1 MREGDRQRHNDRRRR
16 RGGEAGA
23 NDDEEEENETTHRLR
38 GEVGLPR
45 GGVGRRRG
53 GGGGM
58 TPPPAATPTGTMM
71 GWETDRRRR
80 LPRATGDYRNDRHHR
95 CERDA
100 RQRGFGRED
109 IDSDGDSRRHR
120 YRRDSRRRDDAS
132 DGGGYTPRTM
142 DCRDDYS
149 DDENYDE
156 NDLVVDDYRRHNDDT
171 MGYVDR
177 AGRTN
182 HVINSMD
189 VVRVRERPHRS
200 SVSVDYDVG
209 MAGIDVGKSERHL
222 PPLSTPTSHVAI
234 DDRGLNN
241 IDITVKDRPPRHESH
256 RRQQQQQLQQKQ
268 QQQKRQQELQ
278 QHKGHTH
285 QHQQQWT
292 ATSATFSAAVSAGG
306 SLKKFLRRG
315 GAGASCSSGTNA
327 SAISSYASTSHSR
340 DRVVI
345 VPSCPESRRRP
356 LAPPTHVVPTS
367 DVVNDVDLLAY
378 WSSLSVK
385 AAMAVMSAGGGEAI
399 ARRAANAVLE
409 TSNNTRTRKGSG
421 DVGGVGGVDRYL
433 QDVATRVS
441 LAILEEGGD
450 HVVAAAA
457 SVAIMNEMGKKNAEK
472 AKNDVIGCH
481 ATPFRNGN
489 VGEKSVRV
497 EPGSVSGMMDEN
509 YRRVAE
515 TKKTG
520 DKSKKEKNKRK
531 VKNESQHLGCDEPS
545 TRVDG
550 DDQEEEKGGP
560 ARASK
565 RLELQKMEDEID
577 RKRKELDERLARLGT
592 TTSPQ
597 TEGGVSDGNRS
608 VTTSM
613 ASRRRR
619 LEAENAEILARNK
632 ALDEMTVRMIRSGG
646 RDKMKE
652 RATESS
658 NVVENENVGHEH
670 HYHHQQ
676 QQQEQIEAKEEALK
690 EKEAQIAFKSK
701 ELKEASRL
709 NLDKEREIRE
719 RMSALDAVSHFHT
732 SFSLSPVNHY

>member
-45 GGVGRRRG
+45 GGMGRRRG

-100 RQRGFGRED
+100 RQRGFGLED

-222 PPLSTPTSHVAI
+222 PPFSTPTSHVAI

-315 GAGASCSSGTNA
+315 GAGASCSSDTNA

-399 ARRAANAVLE
+399 ARRTANSVLE
-409 TSNNTRTRKGSG
+409 ASENARKRKG
-421 DVGGVGGVDRYL
+421 DVGVGVGGVDQYL
-433 QDVATRVS
+433 HDLATRVS

-450 HVVAAAA
+450 HVAAAAA
-457 SVAIMNEMGKKNAEK
+457 SVAIMNEMGTKDVEK
-472 AKNDVIGCH
+472 AKNDTVSCH
-481 ATPFRNGN
+481 ATPFHNGS
-489 VGEKSVRV
+489 VGENGGMDD
-497 EPGSVSGMMDEN
+497 PCSVSSMMDEN
-509 YRRVAE
+509 SMRVVE
-515 TKKTG
+515 TKKMD
-520 DKSKKEKNKRK
+520 DKSKEEYGNVRVTNKCE
-531 VKNESQHLGCDEPS
+531 VKNESQHIGGDEPS

-550 DDQEEEKGGP
+550 NDQEEEIGGI

-565 RLELQKMEDEID
+565 RLELQKMEEDID
-577 RKRKELDERLARLGT
+577 RKRKELDDRLARLGT
-592 TTSPQ
+592 TTSLQ
-597 TEGGVSDGNRS
+597 TADGNRS

-619 LEAENAEILARNK
+619 LEADKAEILARSD
-632 ALDEMTVRMIRSGG
+632 AIDEMTARMIRSGRG
-646 RDKMKE
+646 DSVQE

-658 NVVENENVGHEH
+658 NVGENEKVCQELDQQKKMKK
-670 HYHHQQ
+670 QQ
-676 QQQEQIEAKEEALK
+676 QQQQQQQQVEAKEEALK
-690 EKEAQIAFKSK
+690 EKEAQIAFKS
-701 ELKEASRL
+701 EQLKEASRL
-709 NLDKEREIRE
+709 NLEKEREIRE
-719 RMSALDAVSHFHT
+719 RMSALDAVSRFHT
-732 SFSLSPVNHY
+732 SL